1 MKKKNIKTTR
11 GGREHDEE
19 AGHDVS
25 EADDYIT
32 MESVTDRRLGN
43 SDMK

>member
-25 EADDYIT
+25 EADVGV
-32 MESVTDRRLGN
+32 ELGQRRRKARDRPDG
-43 SDMK
+43 